1 MMNTFSTRK
10 TFGFTLVELLIA
22 LTLGLLLTASF
33 GSVLIS
39 NKQSFR
45 AMDATSRVQ
54 ETGRYAMHLLTRD
67 LRSAGYQGCA
77 GLSAN
82 ITNTLNAGTL
92 SNLIDSTPLQGYDHK
107 TAGSSA
113 ASAWL
118 PSLDASISGAAAD
131 SDVVMIRSSISNGV
145 QLTATMPTT
154 AAALQISAA
163 STIDQ
168 GDIFM
173 VCDCRSSCAIAQRTN
188 VNNGTNALVH
198 NAGGAVTPGNAVVDM
213 GKRYGPE
220 SEVMEVENRSWY
232 VGTGASG
239 EPALFLEANDSGG
252 IEMVEGIESL
262 QLLFGEDTNNNDS
275 ANRYL
280 TADLITNWNNV
291 VSVRVFVV
299 ARTAEDNIASDFQT
313 YTVNGANVTAT
324 DKRIRRVFSATI
336 NLRNSTVTNS

>member
-1 MMNTFSTRK
+1 
-10 TFGFTLVELLIA
+10 
-22 LTLGLLLTASF
+22 
-33 GSVLIS
+33 
-39 NKQSFR
+39 
-45 AMDATSRVQ
+45 
-54 ETGRYAMHLLTRD
+54 
-67 LRSAGYQGCA
+67 
-77 GLSAN
+77 
-82 ITNTLNAGTL
+82 
-92 SNLIDSTPLQGYDHK
+92 
-107 TAGSSA
+107 
-113 ASAWL
+113 
-118 PSLDASISGAAAD
+118 
-131 SDVVMIRSSISNGV
+131 
-145 QLTATMPTT
+145 
-154 AAALQISAA
+154 
-163 STIDQ
+163 
-168 GDIFM
+168 
-173 VCDCRSSCAIAQRTN
+173 
-188 VNNGTNALVH
+188 
-198 NAGGAVTPGNAVVDM
+198 M